1 LKWLSRNITNRYV
14 YKFYF
19 IPVVRH
25 LTIFTIWILRYWFK
39 VGRWTLAKL
48 TITKYKFH
56 IIYWLFLFISE
67 IQIYLIVINTLQIH
81 FLPLI
86 EFQMNSNQNHSSFKT
101 QKQNAIRRQMKV
113 LHISFTE
120 CVKIRHLQIATRVV
134 TYTRYSCYERWFT
147 YINPCQL
154 ESSRKTSGN
163 VKLVNWTKENRKS
176 RAENRLVKPRR
187 ILLTL
192 TLWYSCSYAE
202 QISKSNK

>member
-1 LKWLSRNITNRYV
+1 MPASESTREPRFVSKSVSL
-14 YKFYF
+14 
-19 IPVVRH
+19 VVSEE
-25 LTIFTIWILRYWFK
+25 FTF
-39 VGRWTLAKL
+39 
-48 TITKYKFH
+48 FD
-56 IIYWLFLFISE
+56 
-67 IQIYLIVINTLQIH
+67 
-81 FLPLI
+81 
-86 EFQMNSNQNHSSFKT
+86 
-101 QKQNAIRRQMKV
+101 V
-113 LHISFTE
+113 LHTWAESDCCGTQQNGRGSD
-120 CVKIRHLQIATRVV
+120 VRIRHLQVATRVV

-202 QISKSNK
+202 QISKRNK

>member
-1 LKWLSRNITNRYV
+1 MSRKRWPIKANWVMISKIMPQTNQLESTNGVSSREPESH
-14 YKFYF
+14 F
-19 IPVVRH
+19 IDVLNTKAGSDCCGTQQNGRGSDVR
-25 LTIFTIWILRYWFK
+25 
-39 VGRWTLAKL
+39 
-48 TITKYKFH
+48 
-56 IIYWLFLFISE
+56 
-67 IQIYLIVINTLQIH
+67 
-81 FLPLI
+81 
-86 EFQMNSNQNHSSFKT
+86 
-101 QKQNAIRRQMKV
+101 
-113 LHISFTE
+113 
-120 CVKIRHLQIATRVV
+120 IRHLQVATRVV

-187 ILLTL
+187 ILVTL